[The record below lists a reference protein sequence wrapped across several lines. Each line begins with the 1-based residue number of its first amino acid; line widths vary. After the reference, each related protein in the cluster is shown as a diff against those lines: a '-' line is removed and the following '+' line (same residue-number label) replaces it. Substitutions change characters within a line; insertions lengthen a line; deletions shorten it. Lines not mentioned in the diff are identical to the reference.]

1 MKRLIACGGLDC
13 ESCDA
18 RRATV
23 SNDRALREKTA
34 RAWSAMNHAPEIT
47 ADTIACMVCR
57 TDGTKFAFCRDCCE
71 IRKCVRRKGF
81 DTCGECEELDGYPAV
96 GSIFRHAPE
105 AEANLLAS
113 KAR

>member
-1 MKRLIACGGLDC
+1 MKRLIACCGLDC
-13 ESCDA
+13 ESCAA
-18 RRATV
+18 RSATV
-23 SNDRALREKTA
+23 SNARALRENTA
-34 RAWSAMNHAPEIT
+34 RAWSAMYHAPEFS
-47 ADTIACMVCR
+47 ADTIACKNCN

-81 DTCGECEELDGYPAV
+81 DSCGECEELDGYPAV

>member
-1 MKRLIACGGLDC
+1 
-13 ESCDA
+13 
-18 RRATV
+18 
-23 SNDRALREKTA
+23 
-34 RAWSAMNHAPEIT
+34 MNHAPEIT
-47 ADTIACMVCR
+47 ADTIACMGCR